1 MLVLSLLWRKCKV
14 CYRLFEHYSGVTSFI
29 NAIVLIGAVHL
40 MQRWW
45 AVASSSCILSLAKAT
60 CLNSNLLAVVAFL
73 SPSWG
78 CERSL
83 FDSLLPAFS
92 IYLLGP
98 YTPRS
103 WPNRGTVLGY
113 PIMGLCTPR
122 LWPSTGAVL
131 EPPTHSFKINYYD
144 NQNPYQTYSK
154 YV

>member
-1 MLVLSLLWRKCKV
+1 MQGVLQVIRALFRRHFLHKCNCPNWCSAFNAKV
-14 CYRLFEHYSGVTSFI
+14 MGGGFFI
-29 NAIVLIGAVHL
+29 MHPVPF
-40 MQRWW
+40 
-45 AVASSSCILSLAKAT
+45 SLSLAKAT
-60 CLNSNLLAVVAFL
+60 CLNPNLLAVVAFL

-122 LWPSTGAVL
+122 LWPSTGSVL